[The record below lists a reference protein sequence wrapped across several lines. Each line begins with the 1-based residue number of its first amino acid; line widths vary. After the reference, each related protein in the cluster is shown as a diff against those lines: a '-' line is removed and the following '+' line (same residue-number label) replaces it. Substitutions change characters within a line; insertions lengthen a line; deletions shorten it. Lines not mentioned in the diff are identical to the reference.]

1 MSTPVP
7 PTPKIQKKTFYK
19 GKCLLFVLFNWFS
32 HKSLSSLYTD
42 YNGTHQTGE
51 EADAEFDF
59 DDDEEIVNIPDLL
72 AFPNSTKKVEKG
84 NI

>member
-1 MSTPVP
+1 MFTFCF
-7 PTPKIQKKTFYK
+7 IQ
-19 GKCLLFVLFNWFS
+19 LVFS
-32 HKSLSSLYTD
+32 KELSSLYTD